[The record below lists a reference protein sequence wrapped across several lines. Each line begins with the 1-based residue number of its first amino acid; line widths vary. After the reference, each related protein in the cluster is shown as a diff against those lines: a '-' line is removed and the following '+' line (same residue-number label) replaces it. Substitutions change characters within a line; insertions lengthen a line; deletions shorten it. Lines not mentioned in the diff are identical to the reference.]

1 MDVPT
6 YDPSIVNTVT
16 DNSIVSWGDATPILF
31 VLGVAL
37 VALLFGSF
45 ALTMMLREWA
55 WLNQWE
61 QTD

>member
-16 DNSIVSWGDATPILF
+16 DSSIVSWGDATPILF

-37 VALLFGSF
+37 LFGGF

-55 WLNQWE
+55 WLNQWDDE
-61 QTD
+61 LNV